1 MPPKKKS
8 SRSSV
13 AESPEASPPPPSP
26 AGSSAK
32 KSKAKPGTNKA
43 NGTTVGSKGKAPV
56 VTASEAGSSASASK
70 GGESRTL
77 TVQQLIGGLSWTGK
91 LPQTLF
97 YEHCI
102 KAGWNK
108 PDYYVKKDATK
119 GFVSSVTVTYSNP
132 KSSHTESMRYTPP
145 FEMPDGTP
153 INLQMASALEARH
166 FAATYALHRV
176 SSMKNIHMMLPPT
189 HKGYWAIFDE
199 IKRMEFAKN
208 HAWMYVADPFLDKR
222 EWLAAEAAKAKAL
235 AEVKK
240 EKPSEVV
247 DEKMKGWYR
256 VPVVDMGIS
265 QRREVEGLVR
275 KYHVWNPV
283 GVSMTR
289 DLMSKVV
296 SELVRLDF
304 KRAHVEEAC
313 DWVKDKEEA
322 LEWLLIHVPEDDLPV
337 RFLPG
342 NYATGVTFSSGD
354 LPMEYAA
361 KRLSVTGYSLDLCC
375 EILALNA
382 GDEERAAEAL
392 MQILVYGCQKTP
404 QGTREESL
412 ISFSDTDL
420 WTEEIGTLAA
430 IWGPE
435 RFTQITP
442 THFKVLLSNPPIQ
455 GSKLPKKIFLE
466 IRKPTSA
473 TWELEY
479 PQTIPTFTLSTE
491 DDGDG
496 KLSAQVKLSI
506 IKQTAKHASTLL
518 GEQMIFTAVD
528 WLESNFARIV
538 QSPGRLCDV
547 TSGVTGSNEDDV
559 PPPNKASRQTF
570 RHRNSRN
577 SGAIDWT
584 PGKEASMRLLAT
596 KKAKY
601 SLPDMQ
607 NMLQVRM
614 RLPAWDLKEEIIGAV
629 NDCQVTIISGET
641 GSGKSTQAVQF
652 ILDDMIDQHLGH
664 ITNIICTQPRRISAL
679 GLADRVSDERC
690 SRVGQE
696 VGYAIRGES
705 KQNPATTRITFVTTG
720 VLLRR
725 LQTGDTLDEV
735 THIFVDEVHER
746 SLDTDF
752 LLILLKRKLAARKDL
767 RVVLMSATLD
777 AKIFSDYFG
786 GEGKVRRVEIK
797 GRTFPVEDYYL
808 DQVIVKTGF
817 NGGGRLMPVKAAD
830 HEDVRG
836 ADPRVA
842 SIIMSLGD
850 RINYNLIAATVG
862 TIDEMLGSHDGGI
875 LIFLPGTMEIQR
887 CIEAI
892 KTLPCGTER
901 FHALPLHASLTPN
914 DQRKVFPQPPS
925 GKRKVIAATNVAE
938 TSITIEDIVAVVD
951 TGRVKETSYD
961 PSSGVVKL
969 LETWASRAA
978 CKQRRGRAGRVRA
991 GSCWKLYTRN
1001 AENKMAERPEPE
1013 LKRVPLEQTCL
1024 AVKAMEDD
1032 VRGFLAGALTPP
1044 DTMAVEGAMRLLERM
1059 GAIADDDLTALG
1071 RHLVLIPADLRC
1083 SKLMVYGAIFGCL
1096 DVSVTIASILTTR
1109 SPFINTPA
1117 TRDACQL
1124 ARASFAHGQGDL
1136 LADCHAHQEWT
1147 RLRQT
1152 TSVRDVKRWCEE
1164 NHLSHHTLLDIS
1176 SNRAQYISS
1185 LKEIGF
1191 LPLSS
1196 SFSDFAS
1203 LNQNQENSVLHR
1215 ALIAAA
1221 FNPQIARIALPE
1233 QRFAGSASGALAVDP
1248 EARTIKY
1255 YTHSSGRAFV
1265 HPSSTL
1271 FGATGFTGDAR
1282 FLSYFSKMETNN
1294 KVYLKD
1300 VTPTN
1305 AYSLLL
1311 FGGALEVDTTGRGIT
1326 VDGWLKLRGWGRI
1339 GILVARLR
1347 AMLDQVLQDKIDDPG
1362 LELAGNEVV
1371 ACVARLVGSNGV

>member
-8 SRSSV
+8 SKSSV
-13 AESPEASPPPPSP
+13 ADSLGASPSP
-26 AGSSAK
+26 AVPAASSAK

-70 GGESRTL
+70 GGENRAL
-77 TVQQLIGGLSWTGK
+77 TTQQLIGGLSWTGK
-91 LPQTLF
+91 LPQALF
-97 YEHCI
+97 YEHCA

-119 GFVSSVTVTYSNP
+119 GFVASVTVTYRNP
-132 KSSHTESMRYTPP
+132 KTNLTESMRYIPP
-145 FEMPDGTP
+145 FEKPDGTP
-153 INLQMASALEARH
+153 INLQMASALEAKH

-176 SSMKNIHMMLPPT
+176 SSMKNTHMMLPPT

-240 EKPSEVV
+240 DKPAEAV

-256 VPVVDMGIS
+256 VPVVDMGTS

-275 KYHVWNPV
+275 KYHVWNPS
-283 GVSMTR
+283 GVKMTK

-313 DWVKDKEEA
+313 GWVKDREEA
-322 LEWLLIHVPEDDLPV
+322 LEWLLIHVPEDDLPA

-361 KRLSVTGYSLDLCC
+361 KRLSATGYSLDLCR

-382 GDEERAAEAL
+382 GDEELAAEAL
-392 MQILVYGCQKTP
+392 MQVLVYGYQKTP
-404 QGTREESL
+404 QGAKEESL

-420 WTEEIGTLAA
+420 WAEEIGTLEA

-435 RFTQITP
+435 RYSQITP
-442 THFKVLLSNPPIQ
+442 AHFRVLLSNPPIQ
-455 GSKLPKKIFLE
+455 GLKLPQKIFLE
-466 IRKPTSA
+466 VRKPISA
-473 TWELEY
+473 SWELEY

-518 GEQMIFTAVD
+518 GEQMIFAVTD
-528 WLESNFARIV
+528 WLESNIARIV
-538 QSPGRLCDV
+538 ESPGRLRDV
-547 TSGVTGSNEDDV
+547 TSGVTGSNEDDAM
-559 PPPNKASRQTF
+559 PPNKAKGKAF

-577 SGAIDWT
+577 PGAIDWT
-584 PGKEASMRLLAT
+584 PGKEASMRLLAV
-596 KKAKY
+596 KKVKY
-601 SLPDMQ
+601 SSPDMQ
-607 NMLQVRM
+607 KMLQARM
-614 RLPAWDLKEEIIGAV
+614 RLPAWDLKEDIIGAV

-652 ILDDMIDQHLGH
+652 ILDDMIDQRLGH

-705 KQNPATTRITFVTTG
+705 MQNPATTRITFVTTG

-725 LQTGDTLDEV
+725 LQMGDSLAEV

-752 LLILLKRKLAARKDL
+752 LLILLKRKLSIRKDL

-786 GEGKVRRVEIK
+786 GGKVRRVEIK

-817 NGGGRLMPVKAAD
+817 NGGGRLMPVKTAD
-830 HEDVRG
+830 HEDVQG

-862 TIDEMLGSHDGGI
+862 TIDEMLGSSHGGI

-892 KTLPCGTER
+892 KTLPDGIER

-914 DQRKVFPQPPS
+914 DQRKVFPPPPY

-1001 AENKMAERPEPE
+1001 AEYNKMAERPEPE

-1044 DTMAVEGAMRLLERM
+1044 DTMAVKSAMELLERM

-1096 DVSVTIASILTTR
+1096 EIAVTIASILTTR
-1109 SPFINTPA
+1109 SPFINTSE
-1117 TRDACQL
+1117 TRDASQL

-1147 RLRQT
+1147 RLRQI

-1196 SFSDFAS
+1196 S
-1203 LNQNQENSVLHR
+1203 
-1215 ALIAAA
+1215 
-1221 FNPQIARIALPE
+1221 
-1233 QRFAGSASGALAVDP
+1233 
-1248 EARTIKY
+1248 
-1255 YTHSSGRAFV
+1255 
-1265 HPSSTL
+1265 STL
-1271 FGATGFTGDAR
+1271 SSDAR
-1282 FLSYFSKMETNN
+1282 FLSYFSKMENN

-1300 VTPTN
+1300 LTPTN

-1311 FGGALEVDTTGRGIT
+1311 FGGALEVDTMGRGIT

-1347 AMLDQVLQDKIDDPG
+1347 AMLDQVLQDKIDNPG
-1362 LELAGNEVV
+1362 MELAGNEVV
-1371 ACVARLVGSNGV
+1371 ACVARLVGGNGV